1 MNKKQ
6 IEKLE
11 SILNERFQIALMT
24 EEQQGKK
31 GKVFSPDNPNFI
43 YYKAIIET
51 LEALGYWWQ
60 RSESGKHRIFK
71 D

>member
-11 SILNERFQIALMT
+11 SILNERYEIALKT
-24 EEQQGKK
+24 DEEHGNKEEL
-31 GKVFSPDNPNFI
+31 FFPSNPDFI

-51 LEALGYWWQ
+51 LETLGYWWQ